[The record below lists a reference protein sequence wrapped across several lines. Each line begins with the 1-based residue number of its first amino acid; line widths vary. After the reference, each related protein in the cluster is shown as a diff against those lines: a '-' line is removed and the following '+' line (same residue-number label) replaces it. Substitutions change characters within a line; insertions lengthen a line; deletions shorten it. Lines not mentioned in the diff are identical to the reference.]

1 MNKINIV
8 VLRKQWL
15 NCHLFKLVFHNKKKI
30 DFSKH
35 KGAKQRDYG
44 LQVYILLTLT
54 EKITYKFV
62 LFLSNVCSHSYTFIQ
77 LFYKQYSHLYIPF
90 IHFSNSHRLQL
101 LTSNIKHELQMN
113 EFN

>member
-1 MNKINIV
+1 MT
-8 VLRKQWL
+8 
-15 NCHLFKLVFHNKKKI
+15 KLSLIQVGISQQEK
-30 DFSKH
+30 DRFSKH

-77 LFYKQYSHLYIPF
+77 LFYKQYSHLYILF